1 MYWFMEF
8 IIRCGTEGE
17 TWLIP
22 ALSDLHFNEVIYLRS
37 KALLSRYQ
45 ATHTHTHTYFIL
57 WFHIWMTQ
65 EYGIIKSM
73 HNLVCIWYI
82 KSKFKS
88 YRSVAM
94 VVIACL
100 LQKSNLTT
108 SHSIF
113 NLLKIPVD
121 STMSTFRVLVT
132 DFEKLK
138 DVTNLI
144 IVYFYIKGISFFFP
158 QTWKTL

>member
-8 IIRCGTEGE
+8 IICCGTEGE

-22 ALSDLHFNEVIYLRS
+22 ALSDLHFNEVIYLWS
-37 KALLSRYQ
+37 KALLSRYR
-45 ATHTHTHTYFIL
+45 ATHTHFIL

-73 HNLVCIWYI
+73 DNLVCIWYI

-88 YRSVAM
+88 YRSAAM

-100 LQKSNLTT
+100 LQKHDLTT

-121 STMSTFRVLVT
+121 RTMSTFRVLVR

-138 DVTNLI
+138 DVTDLI
-144 IVYFYIKGISFFFP
+144 LVYFLY
-158 QTWKTL
+158 